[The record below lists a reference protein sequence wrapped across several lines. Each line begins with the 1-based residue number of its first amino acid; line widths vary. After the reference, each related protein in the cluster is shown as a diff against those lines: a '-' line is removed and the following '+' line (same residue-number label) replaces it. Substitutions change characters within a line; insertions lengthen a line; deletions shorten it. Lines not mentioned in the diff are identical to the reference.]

1 MDAPLI
7 LVLDSG
13 TSSTRAFLYDAA
25 GRIHGHASRPITQH
39 YPAPGL
45 VEHDADEIWTASR
58 ACLAEVIAAA
68 GGAGRIAALGLT
80 NQRETLVAWDRRSG
94 RPLARAIV

>member
-1 MDAPLI
+1 MSGEPLI

-13 TSSTRAFLYDAA
+13 TSSTRALLYDPA
-25 GRIHGHASRPITQH
+25 GRLHGQASRPITQY

-58 ACLAEVIAAA
+58 ATAAA
-68 GGAGRIAALGLT
+68 RSTSASPRR
-80 NQRETLVAWDRRSG
+80 NDRS
-94 RPLARAIV
+94 PLPRD